1 MSEIK
6 DEIRNGRIINKEVVT
21 AAAEELA
28 KKRNAKLTKEMMH
41 IAADSEFERKNALL
55 NLQRN
60 RDEEDPIKAC
70 LKAKEANEIAVKEGK
85 MTPEEFREANRKADD
100 EKAKALCSI
109 SNEYYILRNQLQKQ
123 CYDVLNDWDD

>member
-28 KKRNAKLTKEMMH
+28 KKRNAKLTKEMMR
-41 IAADSEFERKNALL
+41 IAVDSEFERKNALL

-70 LKAKEANEIAVKEGK
+70 LKTKEANEIAVKEGK

-100 EKAKALCSI
+100 EKAKALRSI
-109 SNEYYILRNQLQKQ
+109 SDEYYTLRNQLQKQ

>member
-28 KKRNAKLTKEMMH
+28 KKRNAKLTKEMMR
-41 IAADSEFERKNALL
+41 IAVDSEFERKNALL

-70 LKAKEANEIAVKEGK
+70 LKVKEANEIAVKEGK

-100 EKAKALCSI
+100 EKAKALRSI
-109 SNEYYILRNQLQKQ
+109 SDEYYTLYNQLQKQ

>member
-28 KKRNAKLTKEMMH
+28 KKRNAKLTKEMMR
-41 IAADSEFERKNALL
+41 IAVDSEFERKNALL

-85 MTPEEFREANRKADD
+85 MTPEEFHEANRKADD
-100 EKAKALCSI
+100 EKAKALRSI
-109 SNEYYILRNQLQKQ
+109 SNEYYTLRNQLQKQ

>member
-21 AAAEELA
+21 TAAEELA
-28 KKRNAKLTKEMMH
+28 KKRNAKLTKDMMR
-41 IAADSEFERKNALL
+41 IAVDSEFERKNALL

-70 LKAKEANEIAVKEGK
+70 LKVKEANEIAVKEGK

-100 EKAKALCSI
+100 EKAKALRSI
-109 SNEYYILRNQLQKQ
+109 SDEYYTLRNQLQKQ

>member
-28 KKRNAKLTKEMMH
+28 KKRNAKLTKEMMR
-41 IAADSEFERKNALL
+41 IAVDSEFERKNALL

-70 LKAKEANEIAVKEGK
+70 LKTKEANEITVKEGK
-85 MTPEEFREANRKADD
+85 MTPEEFREANSKADD
-100 EKAKALCSI
+100 EKAKALRSI
-109 SNEYYILRNQLQKQ
+109 SDEYYTLRDQLRKQ

>member
-28 KKRNAKLTKEMMH
+28 KKRNAKLTKEMMR
-41 IAADSEFERKNALL
+41 IAVDSEFERKNALL

-70 LKAKEANEIAVKEGK
+70 LKTKEANEIAVKEGK
-85 MTPEEFREANRKADD
+85 MTPEEFREADRKADD
-100 EKAKALCSI
+100 EKAKALRSI
-109 SNEYYILRNQLQKQ
+109 SDEYYTLRNQLQKQ

>member
-1 MSEIK
+1 MM
-6 DEIRNGRIINKEVVT
+6 RIAV
-21 AAAEELA
+21 
-28 KKRNAKLTKEMMH
+28 
-41 IAADSEFERKNALL
+41 DSEFERKNALL

-100 EKAKALCSI
+100 EKLKLYVVFLMNTTLCVASCR
-109 SNEYYILRNQLQKQ
+109 SN
-123 CYDVLNDWDD
+123 VMTS

>member
-28 KKRNAKLTKEMMH
+28 KKRNSKLTKEMMR
-41 IAADSEFERKNALL
+41 ITVDSEFERKNALL

-70 LKAKEANEIAVKEGK
+70 LKTKEANEIAVKEGK

-100 EKAKALCSI
+100 EKAKALRSI
-109 SNEYYILRNQLQKQ
+109 SDEYYTLRNQLQKQ

>member
-28 KKRNAKLTKEMMH
+28 KKRNAKLTKEMMR
-41 IAADSEFERKNALL
+41 IAVDSEFERKNALL

-60 RDEEDPIKAC
+60 RDEEDPIKSC
-70 LKAKEANEIAVKEGK
+70 LKAKEANENAVKEGK
-85 MTPEEFREANRKADD
+85 MTPEEFREANYDAENKKD
-100 EKAKALCSI
+100 KALSDI
-109 SNEYYILRNQLQKQ
+109 ATEYRNLCEQLRKQ
-123 CYDVLNDWDD
+123 CYDVLNEWDD

>member
-28 KKRNAKLTKEMMH
+28 KKRNAKLTKEMMR
-41 IAADSEFERKNALL
+41 IAVDSEFERKNALL

-60 RDEEDPIKAC
+60 RDEEDPIKSC
-70 LKAKEANEIAVKEGK
+70 LKAKEANENAVKEGK
-85 MTPEEFREANRKADD
+85 MTPEEFREANYDAENKKD
-100 EKAKALCSI
+100 KALSDI
-109 SNEYYILRNQLQKQ
+109 ATEYRNLREQLRKQ
-123 CYDVLNDWDD
+123 CYDVLNEWDD

>member
-28 KKRNAKLTKEMMH
+28 KKRNAKLTKEMMR
-41 IAADSEFERKNALL
+41 IAVDSEFERKNALL

-70 LKAKEANEIAVKEGK
+70 LKTKEANEIAVKEGK

-100 EKAKALCSI
+100 EKAKALRSI
-109 SNEYYILRNQLQKQ
+109 SDEYYTLRNQLQKQ
-123 CYDVLNDWDD
+123 CYDVLNDWND

>member
-28 KKRNAKLTKEMMH
+28 KKRNAKLTKEMMR
-41 IAADSEFERKNALL
+41 IAVDSEFERKNALL

-70 LKAKEANEIAVKEGK
+70 LKTKEANEIAVKEGK

-100 EKAKALCSI
+100 EKAKALRSI
-109 SNEYYILRNQLQKQ
+109 SDEYYTLHNQLQKQ

>member
-28 KKRNAKLTKEMMH
+28 KKRNAKLTKEMMR
-41 IAADSEFERKNALL
+41 IAVDSEFERKNALL

-60 RDEEDPIKAC
+60 RDEEDPIKAG

-100 EKAKALCSI
+100 EKAKALRSI
-109 SNEYYILRNQLQKQ
+109 SDEYYTLRNQLQKQ

>member
-41 IAADSEFERKNALL
+41 IAVDSEFERKNALL

-70 LKAKEANEIAVKEGK
+70 LKTKEANEIAVKEGK

-109 SNEYYILRNQLQKQ
+109 SDEYYTLRNQLQKQ

>member
-28 KKRNAKLTKEMMH
+28 KKRNAKLTKEMMR
-41 IAADSEFERKNALL
+41 ITVDSEFERKNALL

-70 LKAKEANEIAVKEGK
+70 LKVKEANEIAVKEGK

-100 EKAKALCSI
+100 EKAKALRSI
-109 SNEYYILRNQLQKQ
+109 SDEYYTLRNQLQKQ
-123 CYDVLNDWDD
+123 CYDILNDWDD

>member
-6 DEIRNGRIINKEVVT
+6 EEIRNGRIINKDVVT
-21 AAAEELA
+21 AAAEKLA
-28 KKRNAKLTKEMMH
+28 EKRNEKLTKEMMR
-41 IAADSEFERKNALL
+41 IAVDSEFERKSALL

-70 LKAKEANEIAVKEGK
+70 LKAKEANENAVKEGK
-85 MTPEEFREANRKADD
+85 MTPEEFRTANAKADE
-100 EKAKALCSI
+100 EKEIALRKI
-109 SNEYYILRNQLQKQ
+109 STEYCDLRSQLRKQ

>member
-21 AAAEELA
+21 AAAEKLA
-28 KKRNAKLTKEMMH
+28 QKRNEKLTKEMMR
-41 IAADSEFERKNALL
+41 IAIDSEFERKNALL

-70 LKAKEANEIAVKEGK
+70 LKAKEANENAVKEGK
-85 MTPEEFREANRKADD
+85 MTPEEFREANLKADSD
-100 EKAKALCSI
+100 RDKALRTI
-109 SNEYYILRNQLQKQ
+109 ADEYYTLRNQLRSQ